1 MTIPAGIDEGVAL
14 RIPAHGLPGE
24 PGAEPGDLY
33 VVVASAPDPRFQ
45 RRGADLWRAETLGVA
60 DAVLGATLTVPTLEG
75 EVEVTVPAGSQP
87 DTVLRLRGR
96 GLPRF
101 EGQGQGD
108 LNLRLQVQV
117 PETLSGE
124 ERELYERLRTL
135 RRGR

>member
-1 MTIPAGIDEGVAL
+1 M
-14 RIPAHGLPGE
+14 
-24 PGAEPGDLY
+24 LY
-33 VVVASAPDPRFQ
+33 
-45 RRGADLWRAETLGVA
+45 
-60 DAVLGATLTVPTLEG
+60 
-75 EVEVTVPAGSQP
+75 EVITSQP

-96 GLPRF
+96 GMPRF